1 MTAHSMKPKPKA
13 ELMARLRAQRRAMG
27 LRQINVLAYEADAK
41 AIQDFAA
48 RLLKVRELYKAPR

>member
-1 MTAHSMKPKPKA
+1 MTAKPKRL
-13 ELMARLRAQRRAMG
+13 LMQRLRAQRRALG
-27 LRQINVLAYEADAK
+27 LRQINVLAYEQDAK